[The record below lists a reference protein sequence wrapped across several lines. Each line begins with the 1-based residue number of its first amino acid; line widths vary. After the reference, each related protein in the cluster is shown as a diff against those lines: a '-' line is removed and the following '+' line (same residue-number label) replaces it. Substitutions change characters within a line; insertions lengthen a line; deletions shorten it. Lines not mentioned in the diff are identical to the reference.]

1 MSCHSY
7 MRAAPYRE
15 GSSDLETVQAL
26 STVLR
31 LISTTL
37 IQLFETSFIGACLKV
52 TVQSSHALH
61 FKLHIKT

>member
-15 GSSDLETVQAL
+15 SSSDLETVQAL

-37 IQLFETSFIGACLKV
+37 IQLFETSFIGTCLKV